1 MKKRTSGRMSK
12 RLWEQKN
19 QFHQQPQPNHHTRS
33 SECLESDTKTSTGT
47 QCSERGGDMAAE
59 PIKASRQSELPR
71 KKQSKTKQ
79 IRNALASVMV
89 PALIRALGFTMLR
102 VNHLYGSLAGR
113 FLWWTNSEAKRI
125 SETNLKI
132 AFPELPEDE
141 HNRLLKKSLRELG
154 KTITELGPVWSWGE
168 QSVRGLVRA
177 VNGQHHV
184 EQAQQT
190 GRGVIMLAPHLG
202 SWELM
207 GLYLSIEYG
216 ITSLYRPPRLGAI
229 DNFTRHA
236 RQRFGADLVPTN
248 MSGVRALRRALADNK
263 MIGILPDQD
272 PGESGG
278 IQAPFFGYSART
290 MLLVSKLAAKT
301 KAPVIFAFAER
312 LNKGQGYQVRYVPAR
327 SAIASTDENE
337 AAAALNADVETIIR
351 INPAQ
356 YQWSYKRY
364 KYTADINANPYDS
377 NRRAA

>member
-1 MKKRTSGRMSK
+1 
-12 RLWEQKN
+12 
-19 QFHQQPQPNHHTRS
+19 
-33 SECLESDTKTSTGT
+33 
-47 QCSERGGDMAAE
+47 MAAE

-79 IRNALASVMV
+79 IRNAVASVMV
-89 PALIRALGFTMLR
+89 PALVRALGFTMLR

-168 QSVRGLVRA
+168 QSVKGLVRA
-177 VNGQHHV
+177 VNGLHHV
-184 EQAQQT
+184 EEAQEA

-229 DNFTRHA
+229 DNFTRDA

-248 MSGVRALRRALADNK
+248 MSGVRALRRALADNR

-312 LNKGQGYQVRYVPAR
+312 LNKGQGYQVRYVPA
-327 SAIASTDENE
+327 SAAIASTDENE

-364 KYTADINANPYDS
+364 KYTADTNENPYDS
-377 NRRAA
+377 DRRAA